1 LHGYF
6 YKENGGSYLIGM
18 IIDNDGEIHRIML
31 KVFQTFF
38 TTCFFLASVASAT
51 VYGQEQDGKVKYTP
65 DFKFKDGIYLNFDQ
79 VKANNPIPK
88 AKILT
93 SADYNDREF
102 FNKVFESGKIYFYD
116 EMGVRQEISK
126 SNIWG
131 FARNGVLYVSIQDN
145 FNRITFVG
153 SICHFVADI
162 TTYDT
167 RYNNY
172 SPYGYY
178 DPYSMYSPYSSYG
191 YGGYSPYGSYYSPY
205 RQQSTA
211 RNELK
216 QYIFDFE
223 TGKVLEF
230 TPDNVQILLMKDP
243 SVYDEYVQLPRKK
256 KKELMFVYIRKFN
269 EKNPLYLQ
277 VR

>member
-1 LHGYF
+1 ML
-6 YKENGGSYLIGM
+6 S
-18 IIDNDGEIHRIML
+18 IMKIL
-31 KVFQTFF
+31 FQILVS
-38 TTCFFLASVASAT
+38 FFLILLAPFNPSL
-51 VYGQEQDGKVKYTP
+51 GQDQDGRVKYTP
-65 DFKFKDGIYLNFDQ
+65 DFKFKDGIYLNFDE
-79 VKANNPIPK
+79 VKTNSPIPK
-88 AKILT
+88 AKLLT

-116 EMGVRQEISK
+116 ELGVRQEIEK
-126 SNIWG
+126 KNIWG
-131 FARNGVLYVSIQDN
+131 FARNGVLYINIQDN

-153 SICHFVADI
+153 NICHFVADI

-178 DPYSMYSPYSSYG
+178 DPYYSPYS
-191 YGGYSPYGSYYSPY
+191 YGGYYPYGSYYSPY
-205 RQQSTA
+205 RQQSMA

-230 TPDNVQILLMKDP
+230 TTDNVEILLMKDP
-243 SVYDEYVQLPRKK
+243 TVYDEYIQLPRKK

-269 EKNPLYLQ
+269 EKNPLYLPAK
-277 VR
+277 